1 MKKKFDTFILKK
13 EINKKLPKGIKGVIL
28 DKYDNSHFE
37 VEFVKKNGKNI
48 EVDGKST
55 FIITKDFIN

>member
-37 VEFVKKNGKNI
+37 VEFVKKMEKI
-48 EVDGKST
+48 LKWMVKVHL
-55 FIITKDFIN
+55 